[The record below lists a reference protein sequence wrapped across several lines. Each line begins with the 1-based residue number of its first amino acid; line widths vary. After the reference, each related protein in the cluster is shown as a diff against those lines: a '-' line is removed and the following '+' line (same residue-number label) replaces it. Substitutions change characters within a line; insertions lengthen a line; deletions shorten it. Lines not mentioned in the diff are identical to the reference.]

1 MERLGRMQGVERD
14 GSLSRPEMAELL
26 KRGETSLLA
35 AMSPL
40 PAVLQ
45 RGNILVAMGEE
56 HEFLYVVESGW
67 LARLRTT
74 PDGRRQIM
82 ILFLPGEFCGIK
94 SIFMTRQPDAIVAM
108 TRSTTWR
115 IHFRKACELAAQDFA
130 VAMHLARQL
139 ALDERHLHNWTL
151 RLGRANAEERVAALL
166 LELRHR
172 LMLLGRNAGTQYVL
186 PLTQEQI
193 ADHVGLTTVH
203 VNRVLRRFREMRMV
217 SIQRNQVLFQEN
229 VAALEELARPVQ
241 DLVGE

>member
-1 MERLGRMQGVERD
+1 
-14 GSLSRPEMAELL
+14 MAQLL
-26 KRGETSLLA
+26 HRGEATLLA
-35 AMSPL
+35 MMSPL

-45 RGNILVAMGEE
+45 RGDVLVPMGEE
-56 HEFLYVVESGW
+56 HEFLYVVDSGW
-67 LARLRTT
+67 LARSRTT

-82 ILFLPGEFCGIK
+82 IVFLPGEFCGIK
-94 SIFMTRQPDAIVAM
+94 SIFMTRQPDAIEAL
-108 TRSTTWR
+108 TQATGRR
-115 IHFRKACELAAQDFA
+115 IHFREACELAARDFA
-130 VAMHLARQL
+130 VALHLARQL

-172 LMLLGRNAGTQYVL
+172 LLLLGSNAGTRYML

-193 ADHVGLTTVH
+193 ADHIGLTTVH

-217 SIQRNQVLFQEN
+217 SIERHEVFFQEN
-229 VAALEELARPVQ
+229 VAALEALARPVQ

>member
-1 MERLGRMQGVERD
+1 MA
-14 GSLSRPEMAELL
+14 RPEMAELL
-26 KRGETSLLA
+26 QRGETSLLA

-45 RGNILVAMGEE
+45 RGDVLVPMGQE
-56 HEFLYVVESGW
+56 HEFLYEVTSGW
-67 LARLRTT
+67 LARSRTT

-82 ILFLPGEFCGIK
+82 IVFLPGEFCGIK
-94 SIFMTRQPDAIVAM
+94 TIFMTRQPDAIEAL
-108 TRSTTWR
+108 TRATARR
-115 IHFRKACELAAQDFA
+115 IHFRAACQLAARDFA
-130 VAMHLARQL
+130 VALHLARQL

-172 LMLLGRNAGTQYVL
+172 LLLLGNNAGTRYAL
-186 PLTQEQI
+186 PLTQDQI

-203 VNRVLRRFREMRMV
+203 VNRVLRRFRESRMV
-217 SIQRNQVLFQEN
+217 SIHRGEVLFQEN
-229 VAALEELARPVQ
+229 VADLEQLARPVQ

>member
-1 MERLGRMQGVERD
+1 MQGVERGLTLD
-14 GSLSRPEMAELL
+14 RPEMAELL
-26 KRGETSLLA
+26 QRGEANLLA

-45 RGNILVAMGEE
+45 RGDILVPMGDE
-56 HEFLYVVESGW
+56 HEFLYEITSGW
-67 LARLRTT
+67 LARSRTA

-82 ILFLPGEFCGIK
+82 IVFLPGEFCGIK
-94 SIFMTRQPDAIVAM
+94 SLFMTRQPDAVVAL
-108 TRSTTWR
+108 TQATARR
-115 IHFRKACELAAQDFA
+115 IHFRQACELAARDFA
-130 VAMHLARQL
+130 VALHLARQL

-151 RLGRANAEERVAALL
+151 RLGRANAEERIAALL

-172 LMLLGRNAGTQYVL
+172 LLLLGHNAGTQYAL
-186 PLTQEQI
+186 PLSQEQI

-217 SIQRNQVLFQEN
+217 SIQRNEVFFQEN